1 MLAECDRA
9 KTNPHTAPAVD
20 APIPKIKVP
29 LWSKSGATGAPSKL
43 TASNCMTTAPQT
55 APAIPMNSG
64 CQAAEVDGINR
75 MVSQVA
81 IKQLGMATMAVA
93 NEYTIKNWKASW
105 TGAVV

>member
-1 MLAECDRA
+1 
-9 KTNPHTAPAVD
+9 
-20 APIPKIKVP
+20 
-29 LWSKSGATGAPSKL
+29 
-43 TASNCMTTAPQT
+43 
-55 APAIPMNSG
+55 MNSG
-64 CQAAEVDGINR
+64 CQAAEVDGMNR

>member
-1 MLAECDRA
+1 
-9 KTNPHTAPAVD
+9 
-20 APIPKIKVP
+20 
-29 LWSKSGATGAPSKL
+29 
-43 TASNCMTTAPQT
+43 
-55 APAIPMNSG
+55 
-64 CQAAEVDGINR
+64 